1 MIFSPDPRGIS
12 FSLYFL
18 MPKGSKNVVSA
29 VEQSTTE
36 KERKALISVLSDL
49 DGSTTSVLAFL
60 IIFVKYSNN
69 DKADRSEYVTEKYIS
84 TTMVNYSFDGLK
96 QGNRPLKNEEFGN
109 VSMDSTSTFHK

>member
-18 MPKGSKNVVSA
+18 MPKGFKNVVSA

-60 IIFVKYSNN
+60 IIFVENNNN
-69 DKADRSEYVTEKYIS
+69 DKAQKV
-84 TTMVNYSFDGLK
+84 
-96 QGNRPLKNEEFGN
+96 
-109 VSMDSTSTFHK
+109 

>member
-18 MPKGSKNVVSA
+18 MPKG
-29 VEQSTTE
+29 TTE

-60 IIFVKYSNN
+60 IIFVKNN
-69 DKADRSEYVTEKYIS
+69 NNNKAQKV
-84 TTMVNYSFDGLK
+84 
-96 QGNRPLKNEEFGN
+96 
-109 VSMDSTSTFHK
+109 